1 MPALYCSRCCG
12 DGREQNPAG
21 VSDLMELTSS
31 GMLDGKKVSQMAKVV
46 KRKLRQEGGWES
58 LHLKEVRG

>member
-1 MPALYCSRCCG
+1 MA
-12 DGREQNPAG
+12 
-21 VSDLMELTSS
+21 VSKIQQGFLTSWS
-31 GMLDGKKVSQMAKVV
+31 LHLVGWMIDGKKVSQMAKVV

>member
-1 MPALYCSRCCG
+1 MYCSRCCG
-12 DGREQNPAG
+12 DGSEQNPAG
-21 VSDLMELTSS
+21 VSNLMELTSS
-31 GMLDGKKVSQMAKVV
+31 GMIDGKKVSQMAKVV